1 MVRNIFIATLGTKIP
16 DKQAI
21 GVGGLIESF
30 VGPALALACGQ
41 QVAIGPGR
49 ISIGY
54 YDVGVYFGAIFK
66 GDARYLTPLGIDL
79 CDLSIVENMIAL
91 PLDQRH
97 EAID

>member
-1 MVRNIFIATLGTKIP
+1 MRNIFIATLGTKIP

-21 GVGGLIESF
+21 RISGLIESF

-41 QVAIGPGR
+41 QVTIGPGR
-49 ISIGY
+49 IGIGY
-54 YDVGVYFGAIFK
+54 HDVGVHFGAIFK

-79 CDLSIVENMIAL
+79 CDFSIVKNMIAL
-91 PLDQRH
+91 PFDQRH